1 MLSRIPANYRQ
12 SFKWLGNLDAVSAAF
27 LGGGVMVAI
36 KVVMDHA
43 SWAVKGPEI
52 VVALALGGIFGLV
65 RWPLDIAGDRTVT
78 WLMRYVNFARRT
90 KHYSYFEGMIRLPR
104 RSRN

>member
-1 MLSRIPANYRQ
+1 MLARIPANYRQ

-27 LGGGVMVAI
+27 LGGGTMVAI

-52 VVALALGGIFGLV
+52 AVALALGSVFGLV
-65 RWPLDIAGDRTVT
+65 RWPMDIAGDRTAT
-78 WLMRYVNFARRT
+78 WLMRFVDYYRRFRRF
-90 KHYSYFEGMIRLPR
+90 SYFDGMVRLPR
-104 RSRN
+104 RARS